1 MRRSQRVFA
10 ASIALAFLAGGL
22 AVPAV
27 AEPLSPTGDR
37 AMAQLAGCAAN
48 AGHLLVSIVVDESGS
63 LQQTDPKNQRVSGI
77 NTAIDALADLRAGAG
92 GKLDVQASLGVFA
105 QGYTSL
111 VPWLSLDKANAARLK
126 SVSSAELPGRNRG
139 AYTDYRTALVDAQSS
154 LNAREA
160 KIGGT
165 NCKVILWFTD
175 GALDVPGGP
184 AAARN
189 ELCAPNGIVDSV
201 RGARISVIALA
212 LFHEPSSVTAAQ
224 REQLRAI
231 AEGTGKGLT
240 CGKTPISSDA
250 VAGAYLRA
258 DDASALRRVFAGVGA
273 LIGGASQS
281 LSVKCPSG
289 ECVAGVVRFAVDRG
303 IAGFQVIVDSADN
316 SARLTLRGPDGT
328 QVRLAAA
335 SSSPP
340 WGKLKVTQRSGLTT
354 ASVTFNPVSGAQVGQ
369 WTLTSLSPSGK
380 PSPVAVDL
388 YYTWGARLVVAAPDG
403 VLIGQDSSL
412 RVTVM
417 VAGQQVPPD
426 WYKSMDVKLRVG
438 DGTPLPLAPDHNGA
452 FVGSITLPA
461 GMVPSEVA
469 LTASASAV
477 SAPSGITLAPVSW
490 SAVLPTRLPPTFP
503 TFAPTRLVFPTITSG
518 AGTTGILTLHG
529 SKSRATKACLHG
541 DTKLAGPKSA
551 GTIMVTANAR
561 CVEIGAGATRV
572 WTFKVVPDALADG
585 SVTGQLQLDLTGENA
600 GDTVSVGVPVS
611 SSMTRP
617 VDEPLLWA
625 LVAGFIALSL
635 IVPLALLSL
644 ANWWIGR
651 FRLTELSRAASIP
664 VTVTAAGIAPRRK
677 DSATLIDADDF
688 HPVGQGTVRK
698 RAFNTQGVNFAHSL
712 PWPLADP
719 AAYATADRGEIVA
732 SGTGQYTDASGSR
745 APVLTALEQCWVLV
759 IDPATVTATEAQ
771 GRIVFVNEDTGL
783 REIIAARSDKFLGFI
798 GWQVVW
804 DRLSAAAKQREL
816 AAQAEAGQ
824 TAGTVAAPPMP
835 SAPNDA
841 DAAASSAPAD
851 GPPES
856 TIFDDDADL
865 PGGSRPA
872 ESSWGVGRSGVPPR
886 SGWLARMKRGPKAAP
901 QRSTS
906 SPTEGPPVA
915 QGAPPRPPE
924 DEFPPPPPL
933 DF

>member
-1 MRRSQRVFA
+1 MRRSRRVFA
-10 ASIALAFLAGGL
+10 VSIALAFLAGGL
-22 AVPAV
+22 AVPAL

-48 AGHLLVSIVVDESGS
+48 ADHLLVSIVVDESGS
-63 LQQTDPKNQRVSGI
+63 LQQTDPKNQRVNGI

-139 AYTDYRTALVDAQSS
+139 AYTDYRTALVNAQSS

-231 AEGTGKGLT
+231 AEGTGKGIT

-316 SARLTLRGPDGT
+316 TARLTLRGPDGT

-335 SSSPP
+335 ASSPPP

-354 ASVTFNPVSGAQVGQ
+354 ASVTFNRVSGAQVGQ

-477 SAPSGITLAPVSW
+477 SSPSGITLAPLSW
-490 SAVLPTRLPPTFP
+490 SAVLPTRLPPTYP

-551 GTIMVTANAR
+551 GTIMVTADAR

-600 GDTVSVGVPVS
+600 GDAVSVSVPVS

-625 LVAGFIALSL
+625 LVAAFIALSL

-651 FRLTELSRAASIP
+651 FRLTQLSRAASIP
-664 VTVTAAGIAPRRK
+664 VTVTPAGIEPRRK

-698 RAFNTQGVNFAHSL
+698 RAFNTQGVNFAHSF
-712 PWPLADP
+712 PWPLSDP
-719 AAYATADRGEIVA
+719 AAYASASPGEVVLSGTSPYADA
-732 SGTGQYTDASGSR
+732 SGTR
-745 APVLTALEQCWVLV
+745 APVLTALEQCWVLIV
-759 IDPATVTATEAQ
+759 DPATVTKAEAE
-771 GRIVFVNEDTGL
+771 GRIVLVNEETEVTGV
-783 REIIAARSDKFLGFI
+783 RENIAARGKMLLGFREWK
-798 GWQVVW
+798 GVW
-804 DRLSAAAKQREL
+804 GQLSSAAAE
-816 AAQAEAGQ
+816 
-824 TAGTVAAPPMP
+824 AAPPPIALGPENKP
-835 SAPNDA
+835 SE
-841 DAAASSAPAD
+841 D
-851 GPPES
+851 GPPGP
-856 TIFDDDADL
+856 TIIDRDEDEA
-865 PGGSRPA
+865 G
-872 ESSWGVGRSGVPPR
+872 PPR
-886 SGWLARMKRGPKAAP
+886 WTRSTESAAGASSPAARGRGGWLRRKGGQASAP
-901 QRSTS
+901 SS
-906 SPTEGPPVA
+906 SPGSPAGPLPAGQERQATETEPELPP
-915 QGAPPRPPE
+915 APSR
-924 DEFPPPPPL
+924 DN
-933 DF
+933 